1 MRSEPLPGL
10 LHHSITEF
18 DADLDAELGPAGADA
33 SWGPFRYVEDRARRA
48 YWVRNTWLEPFRVE
62 FDSISEA
69 ASALRAIQRNWA
81 PSLFTQ
87 FRRGALI
94 QDKLP
99 PISAKPK
106 PFPYALPDSPMGA
119 WTLLDEHT
127 MLASASCSS
136 PFPGGE
142 VSFIEDKEGPPSR
155 AYLKLREALVR
166 ARRFPEPGEL
176 CLDAGSCPGGW
187 TWVLAGL
194 GARVVSV
201 DRADIDARIAAM
213 PGVEFQRRDA
223 FTLKPEEVGPIDWF
237 CSDVICYPP
246 RLYDWVG
253 RWLDSGLCRNFV
265 CTIKMQGEADRETT
279 ALFAAIPGSE
289 VVHLHHNKHELTW
302 IKLAEA
308 GGAVS

>member
-1 MRSEPLPGL
+1 MTITPLSGL
-10 LHHSITEF
+10 VHQAIPEF
-18 DADLDAELGPAGADA
+18 EADLAMELGPAGADA
-33 SWGPFRYVEDRARRA
+33 AWGPFRHVSDASRTA

-94 QDKLP
+94 QEKLP

-106 PFPYALPDSPMGA
+106 PFPFALPDSAMGA
-119 WTLLDEHT
+119 WTLLDAHT
-127 MLASASCSS
+127 MIASARCTS
-136 PFPGGE
+136 PFPGG
-142 VSFIEDKEGPPSR
+142 VIDFVEDKEGPPSR

-166 ARRFPEPGEL
+166 ARAFPQPGEL
-176 CLDAGSCPGGW
+176 CVDAGSCPGGW

-194 GARVVSV
+194 GARVISI
-201 DRADIDARIAAM
+201 DRAEIDPRVAAM
-213 PGVEFQRRDA
+213 PGVEFRKHDA
-223 FTLKPEEVGPIDWF
+223 FTIKPEDIGKIDWF

-246 RLYDWVG
+246 KLYEWVG
-253 RWLDSGLCRNFV
+253 RWLDSGLCSNFV

-279 ALFAAIPGSE
+279 ERFASIPGST
-289 VVHLHHNKHELTW
+289 VVHLHNNKHELTW
-302 IKLAEA
+302 MKLRENDN
-308 GGAVS
+308 